1 MKKIFLIT
9 MAAIM
14 ITAIAVPAMA
24 SGSRLSA
31 LGDVD
36 NYIEDSGNIFKWPA
50 TLPSYANCVKMDIW
64 PSGAGSYGFIYGLGE
79 YGDKGT
85 IGLFFM
91 ENTAGPNDVFDSA
104 PTTDWMDWNRFGG
117 DLANKYNFIYAYE
130 MDKMAFGL
138 NFSRASSFVS
148 IDNPVGDDQENSSA
162 YTTIGASVRMDINDD
177 MYADLGFDYTMI
189 SYNYENYGNA
199 GGDLTEDAGTKMDF
213 NARLFYDYSEAITLI
228 PYIGFGMGEYNIDA
242 EDGVAYFN
250 IGPDDMAGVKA
261 MNFKLGIAANFEV
274 NEDNMII
281 LGIEPFSMKKAEPSE
296 YAQGVTGSWEG
307 KMVTMPRFLLA
318 LETDVKDWLTIRTG
332 CTKTLT
338 KTTTT
343 VNNGTDETVDEE
355 TEAPFDWHL
364 GLAFHISDFDI
375 DCVLAKEAPF
385 TMGYWL
391 TGYTTGSQVI
401 SMISVVYH
409 F

>member
-14 ITAIAVPAMA
+14 ITAFAVPAMA
-24 SGSRLSA
+24 SGSRLAS

-36 NYIEDSGNIFKWPA
+36 NYIEDSGNIYKWPA
-50 TLPSYANCVKMDIW
+50 TLPSFANCIKIDIW
-64 PSGAGSYGFIYGLGE
+64 PGGMGSYGFIYGLGE

-91 ENTAGPNDVFDSA
+91 ENTSGPNDVFDVD
-104 PTTDWMDWNRFGG
+104 PGWLDWDRFSTG
-117 DLANKYNFIYAYE
+117 LANKYSVIYAYE
-130 MDKMAFGL
+130 MDKMALGL
-138 NFSRASSFVS
+138 NFSRASSY
-148 IDNPVGDDQENSSA
+148 DLHDDPVATLDDENSSA

-177 MYADLGFDYTMI
+177 MYADIGFDYTMI
-189 SYNYENYGNA
+189 SYTDEIFGPVV
-199 GGDLTEDAGTKMDF
+199 GDLTEDTGTKMDF

-228 PYIGFGMGEYNIDA
+228 PYLGFGMADYNITGEDA
-242 EDGVAYFN
+242 AAYFGGFN
-250 IGPDDMAGVKA
+250 ASGAKA
-261 MNFKLGIAANFEV
+261 TNFKLGIAANFEV
-274 NEDNMII
+274 NEDNMVI
-281 LGIEPFSMKKAEPSE
+281 LGIEPFSMAKAEPSA

-332 CTKTLT
+332 CTKALN

-355 TEAPFDWHL
+355 TMAPFDWHL

-375 DCVLAKEAPF
+375 DCVLEKDAPY

-401 SMISVVYH
+401 SRISAVYH